1 MILKKVVEIRSN
13 ICNCIRKF
21 IHEKTEDDEYL
32 INNLH
37 EFTNFK
43 NISDSEFNEKRNL
56 LIRDINTHYQITQS
70 IYDSYQNSIR
80 YLLGPD
86 ILGQK
91 FANVTIQKPLDNYPT
106 CAHRDSPPNSH
117 YEIVIWA
124 PMTDAYNT
132 KSMSVVPKEESKI
145 LAKSISNS
153 NSMIEFTRNASEI
166 CYTPKVNFGQALLF
180 HPSLFHL
187 SHTNK
192 EKRDKTIPKYKI

>member
-1 MILKKVVEIRSN
+1 M
-13 ICNCIRKF
+13 
-21 IHEKTEDDEYL
+21 
-32 INNLH
+32 
-37 EFTNFK
+37 
-43 NISDSEFNEKRNL
+43 
-56 LIRDINTHYQITQS
+56 
-70 IYDSYQNSIR
+70 
-80 YLLGPD
+80 LGPD

-153 NSMIEFTRNASEI
+153 NSMIEFTKK
-166 CYTPKVNFGQALLF
+166 CV
-180 HPSLFHL
+180 
-187 SHTNK
+187 
-192 EKRDKTIPKYKI
+192 